1 MNIQVSNI
9 NVNNKSLKG
18 LKIIGNPI
26 DTRNAT
32 HTIILLDTS
41 GSMDDGGKLPNV
53 KKSLNFLVKFL
64 QKTDYLSLVTFN
76 SSSNIIIE
84 HTNVTTEYIDTFKY
98 AIDMLDA
105 EGGTNLSAG
114 LLNVKSILERT
125 DSSNVSKTGL
135 IILTDGHTNEGV
147 TKSEDIM
154 RLVNSIK
161 AVEPNI
167 SITTIGYGEDHNAQ
181 LLKDIGIYGGG
192 SYNVVNNIEE
202 VGTVFGDILG
212 GLMTTVA
219 QNVTVTFPSTWNCIN
234 MYSKDSVNTSTRI
247 HIGDICAESE
257 TIIIFEN
264 SDTNAN
270 ASTVDVEGM
279 NTKDFSRIH
288 KRISWNPSELSQDMN
303 PYYMAYF
310 RNLIAYIL
318 QNITNMDKALIRSTI
333 ENIKVNLTTTTLQYH
348 PLTKIL
354 KENIESIEKQ
364 LLSTSSMN
372 TTQNIQTSAFLG
384 LGRGASMG
392 RPQYR
397 NMRLPPSPSDEDDM
411 LDAMNALNVTTPFSN
426 RIQRHLTTQMT
437 QFSCSGNDPIN
448 EDT

>member
-1 MNIQVSNI
+1 MNIQVSDI
-9 NVNNKSLKG
+9 KVNNKNLKG

-76 SSSNIIIE
+76 YMSNIVIE

-98 AIDMLDA
+98 AIDILDA

-135 IILTDGHTNEGV
+135 IILTDGHTNEGL
-147 TKSEDIM
+147 TKSDDIM
-154 RLVNSIK
+154 RIINSIK

-202 VGTVFGDILG
+202 VATVFGDILG

-219 QNVTVTFPSTWNCIN
+219 QNVTVTYPSSWNCIN
-234 MYSKDSVNTSTRI
+234 VYSKDSINTSTRI

-257 TIIIFEN
+257 TIIMFEN
-264 SDTNAN
+264 SDN
-270 ASTVDVEGM
+270 STIDVEGM

-288 KRISWNPSELSQDMN
+288 KRVSWNPSELSQDVN

-310 RNLIAYIL
+310 RNAIAYIL
-318 QNITNMDKALIRSTI
+318 QNITAMDKAVIRTTI
-333 ENIKVNLTTTTLQYH
+333 EHIKVNLTTSTLQYH
-348 PLTKIL
+348 PLTKML
-354 KENIESIEKQ
+354 KDNIESIEQQ
-364 LLSTSSMN
+364 LLSNSSMN
-372 TTQNIQTSAFLG
+372 TTQNIQRSAFLA

-392 RPQYR
+392 ISQRPHQHR
-397 NMRLPPSPSDEDDM
+397 VPISPSDDNDI

-426 RIQRHLTTQMT
+426 RVQRQITTQMT
-437 QFSCSGNDPIN
+437 QFSCSGSDPID

>member
-1 MNIQVSNI
+1 MNIQVSDI
-9 NVNNKSLKG
+9 KVNNKNLKG

-53 KKSLNFLVKFL
+53 KKSLNFLIKFL

-76 SSSNIIIE
+76 YMSNIVIE

-98 AIDMLDA
+98 AIDTLDA

-125 DSSNVSKTGL
+125 DPSNVSKTGL
-135 IILTDGHTNEGV
+135 IILTDGHTNEGL
-147 TKSEDIM
+147 TKSDDIM
-154 RLVNSIK
+154 RVINSIK

-192 SYNVVNNIEE
+192 SYNIVNNIEE

-219 QNVTVTFPSTWNCIN
+219 QNVTITFPSTWNCIN
-234 MYSKDSVNTSTRI
+234 MYSKDTLNTSTRI

-257 TIIIFEN
+257 TIVMFEN
-264 SDTNAN
+264 SDTNA
-270 ASTVDVEGM
+270 ATVDVEGM

-288 KRISWNPSELSQDMN
+288 KKISWNPSELSQDVN

-310 RNLIAYIL
+310 RNAIAYIL
-318 QNITNMDKALIRSTI
+318 QNISAMDKAVIRTTI
-333 ENIKVNLTTTTLQYH
+333 DNIKVNLNTTTLQYH
-348 PLTKIL
+348 PLTKML
-354 KENIESIEKQ
+354 KDNIVSIENQ
-364 LLSTSSMN
+364 LLSTTQIN

-384 LGRGASMG
+384 LGRGASMT
-392 RPQYR
+392 RQRIP
-397 NMRLPPSPSDEDDM
+397 LSPSDEDDI
-411 LDAMNALNVTTPFSN
+411 LNAMNALNVTTTPFSN
-426 RIQRHLTTQMT
+426 RVQRQITEQMT
-437 QFSCSGNDPIN
+437 QFTCSGNDPIDY
-448 EDT
+448 DT